1 MLMKSLIKNMLII
14 NFFKTIFQASDILAE
29 DISYWQ
35 SILLKERY
43 EQLKKDEIS
52 VNFVRFCV
60 LILYYFNKRLIHFM
74 LQ

>member
-1 MLMKSLIKNMLII
+1 MVMKSLIKDMLLI
-14 NFFKTIFQASDILAE
+14 NFFKTIFPALDILAE
-29 DISYWQ
+29 DISYWK

-52 VNFVRFCV
+52 INFVSFCV
-60 LILYYFNKRLIHFM
+60 LILYYFIKLLIHFM

>member
-1 MLMKSLIKNMLII
+1 MKSLIKDMLII

-60 LILYYFNKRLIHFM
+60 LILCYFNKRLIHFM

>member
-1 MLMKSLIKNMLII
+1 MVMKSLIKDMLII
-14 NFFKTIFQASDILAE
+14 NFFKTIFQALDILAE

-52 VNFVRFCV
+52 INFVSFCV
-60 LILYYFNKRLIHFM
+60 LILYYFIKLLIHFM